1 MLSMIRKIIVEF
13 VDIEEDKITEE
24 TNFLQDLNINS
35 YDFANIIGKME
46 ENLGI
51 EIPDRDLR
59 QLETVGE
66 IKEYLLK
73 KLQ

>member
-35 YDFANIIGKME
+35 YDFANIIGKM
-46 ENLGI
+46 
-51 EIPDRDLR
+51 
-59 QLETVGE
+59 
-66 IKEYLLK
+66 
-73 KLQ
+73 